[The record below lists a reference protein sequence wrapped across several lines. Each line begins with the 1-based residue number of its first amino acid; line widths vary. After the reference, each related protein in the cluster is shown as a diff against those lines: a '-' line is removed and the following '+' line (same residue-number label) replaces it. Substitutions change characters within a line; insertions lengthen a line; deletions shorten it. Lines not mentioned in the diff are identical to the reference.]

1 MDESKIDHSVEI
13 TESCA
18 VHIDSSL
25 SMLRMSVLP
34 LLLICD
40 GPLVE
45 IGRQQRDWKRAH
57 S

>member
-40 GPLVE
+40 GPLAE